1 MASFALATNKKLK
14 GDCMIYVTKLNNEEI
29 VINSDLI
36 EVIEE
41 TPNTIITLTTGKKII
56 TKDSTKEIIDKVI
69 TYKRKIGIEIQ

>member
-1 MASFALATNKKLK
+1 
-14 GDCMIYVTKLNNEEI
+14 MIYVTKLNSEEI

-56 TKDSTKEIIDKVI
+56 LKDSSKEIIDKVI
-69 TYKRKIGIEIQ
+69 KYKRKIGIEIQ

>member
-1 MASFALATNKKLK
+1 
-14 GDCMIYVTKLNNEEI
+14 MIYITKLNSEEI

-56 TKDSTKEIIDKVI
+56 AQDSSKEIVKKII
-69 TYKRKIGIEIQ
+69 AYKRKLI

>member
-1 MASFALATNKKLK
+1 
-14 GDCMIYVTKLNNEEI
+14 MIYVTKLNNEEI

-56 TKDSTKEIIDKVI
+56 IKDSSKEIIDKVI
-69 TYKRKIGIEIQ
+69 KYKRKIGIEIQ

>member
-1 MASFALATNKKLK
+1 
-14 GDCMIYVTKLNNEEI
+14 MIYITKLNSEEI

-56 TKDSTKEIIDKVI
+56 VQDSSKEIVKKII
-69 TYKRKIGIEIQ
+69 AYKRKLI

>member
-1 MASFALATNKKLK
+1 
-14 GDCMIYVTKLNNEEI
+14 MIYVTKLNNEEI

-56 TKDSTKEIIDKVI
+56 VKDSSKEIIDKVI
-69 TYKRKIGIEIQ
+69 TYKRRIDIEIR